1 MEDISYGHIHK
12 EPWGINHRRHEE
24 DTEVRA
30 KISPDI
36 ESETESADLEVLL
49 TDDDTDSDSPPFRVT
64 GAFKPKRP
72 SRRKLFAAH
81 LLVGLLFLMTLVVSL
96 WWGFDS
102 GPNGTI
108 RFRLA
113 LLASRSSTMEA
124 PHLSERLVMSAVPL
138 TLALMLLGLLY
149 L

>member
-12 EPWGINHRRHEE
+12 EPWGIKHRRQEE

-30 KISPDI
+30 KISP
-36 ESETESADLEVLL
+36 ETESESSEDLEVLL
-49 TDDDTDSDSPPFRVT
+49 TDDDSDLPPFRVT
-64 GAFKPKRP
+64 GVLKPRP
-72 SRRKLFAAH
+72 SLRRKLFAAH
-81 LLVGLLFLMTLVVSL
+81 LLVGLLFLMTLVVSR
-96 WWGFDS
+96 WWGFES

-138 TLALMLLGLLY
+138 TLAVMLLGLLY